1 MHSYYWKYEV
11 ITNHM
16 TIVSIK
22 KFSSGCFFQETT
34 FRWNVNKACLLLMD
48 LNYFLS
54 IYLKSLAIIKRMT
67 PHSLQN
73 LSLWRFVLVN
83 DAISHYKEPS
93 ITKSLLFSSEI
104 FMWRWS
110 VSVIGDMSPL
120 TQCNLMPQ
128 FPAYEGTLS
137 LACEHPV
144 SALSHKFSSWHTF
157 LLALLHCSHCTPS
170 CLLSYVGSQCLKDG
184 ASLRYTVAI
193 NNTTA

>member
-1 MHSYYWKYEV
+1 ML
-11 ITNHM
+11 
-16 TIVSIK
+16 
-22 KFSSGCFFQETT
+22 FS
-34 FRWNVNKACLLLMD
+34 K
-48 LNYFLS
+48 NYFQMKCQQSLPVVDG
-54 IYLKSLAIIKRMT
+54 LKLFSEYIFEVFGNHKKNDPT
-67 PHSLQN
+67 SLQN

-83 DAISHYKEPS
+83 NVISHYKEP
-93 ITKSLLFSSEI
+93 LFSSEI

-157 LLALLHCSHCTPS
+157 LLALLHCSHWGTVNVTFPQSNCSKKFFKKKHTCFLAEQGCTT
-170 CLLSYVGSQCLKDG
+170 Q
-184 ASLRYTVAI
+184 
-193 NNTTA
+193 NNFI